1 MVLKP
6 PRLTPEEYV
15 HFFSAYDRVSPLLI
29 SDYDGTLAPFRK
41 EREKAVPGAQTQD
54 LLGAI
59 CDAGGEVILVSGR
72 CAEEVRQLVSLP
84 VEIWGC
90 HGMERLGPD
99 GLLERAE
106 VSPEALSKMN
116 EFSWLFG
123 DFPNRSVEVK
133 YSGIA
138 LHWRE
143 NRETADRYAEFSRD
157 ITNAATEAG
166 LRILPFDGGIEFMM
180 PDFSKGNALRRICS
194 EHPYSSPI
202 CYMGDD
208 MTDEDAFVAV
218 REREAGVAILVF
230 SKLRESHANVSIHN
244 SEVNTFLEFWLHR
257 MVKKGNGTDER

>member
-59 CDAGGEVILVSGR
+59 QTRRRSDPRLGK
-72 CAEEVRQLVSLP
+72 VRRGSP
-84 VEIWGC
+84 AACISSCGDMGC

-257 MVKKGNGTDER
+257 MAKKGNGTDER